1 MTENSTTAGTI
12 IIPSR
17 DAIKVIRRLAV
28 VGAGLAG
35 LTVAH
40 KLAAAGVE
48 VTLFE
53 KGRGPGGRMASTR
66 LESTSLGAVDIGAQY
81 FTVRNPAFRD
91 FLVRQAGKDCWGLWH
106 GRFQYQ
112 NTDGQWE
119 MMRPAERYVGIPRMS
134 AITRALARGLS
145 LRNSVQIEGLWRS
158 DNGCW
163 ALIDTE
169 GGRYDGFDAVIL
181 TAPPV
186 QSTELLRQ
194 GDARALA
201 EDHRLR
207 ASRMQAC
214 WTVMAHFP
222 EGAGADFEAVMPNQ
236 SLLNWAANDSSKPG
250 RQGSGEWWVLH
261 GDPDWSDDHAC
272 ADPQQ
277 VAAQLVQELRRVG
290 EITAVPAE
298 VQVHRWL
305 YARAKVSTGTGHLW
319 FPDSG
324 IAIIGDWL
332 DGGRVEGA
340 FNSADGLASRLISE
354 GRVPRGG

>member
-12 IIPSR
+12 IIPAR

-66 LESTSLGAVDIGAQY
+66 LESTS
-81 FTVRNPAFRD
+81 
-91 FLVRQAGKDCWGLWH
+91 
-106 GRFQYQ
+106 
-112 NTDGQWE
+112 
-119 MMRPAERYVGIPRMS
+119 
-134 AITRALARGLS
+134 
-145 LRNSVQIEGLWRS
+145 
-158 DNGCW
+158 
-163 ALIDTE
+163 
-169 GGRYDGFDAVIL
+169 
-181 TAPPV
+181 
-186 QSTELLRQ
+186 
-194 GDARALA
+194 
-201 EDHRLR
+201 LR

-272 ADPQQ
+272 AGPQQ

-305 YARAKVSTGTGHLW
+305 YARAKASTGTGHLW